1 MHSFSS
7 LDRTQHGTLEF
18 PVEYYYVD
26 RQHPRYQM
34 PFHWH
39 NEWEILRIQD
49 GTMAISLDDEQYTL
63 CKGDVLLI
71 RGGMLHGGEP
81 ENCVYECLVFDL
93 YGIYRTVEMVKPY
106 LRPFYRQTCLPQSFY
121 PARSCGEVAEAV
133 ETLMWVFSKGSPCLE
148 LETVAGFSRL
158 FAWIYS
164 HRAYETAP
172 AAEDGSRRIDRIKPV
187 LEYIESHYSQS
198 LTLEDLAGVA
208 GMNPKYFC
216 RVFQSL
222 THHSPVDYLNFY
234 RIEQA
239 AHLLNSTEL
248 SVTEVGNRC
257 GFWESSYFTKVFRKY
272 KKITPVKYRKNAM
285 LLHGKDNPVDSTEE
299 IRPKAGDLPK

>member
-1 MHSFSS
+1 MHAFSS

-26 RQHPRYQM
+26 EQHPRYKM

-39 NEWEILRIQD
+39 NEWEILRIL
-49 GTMAISLDDEQYTL
+49 GGSMKISTDDEQYSMHD
-63 CKGDVLLI
+63 GDILII

-81 ENCVYECLVFDL
+81 DNCIYECFVFDL

-106 LRPFYRQTCLPQSFY
+106 LRPFYRQTNLPNGFF
-121 PARSCGEVAEAV
+121 PANSCAEVASAV
-133 ETLMWVFSKGSPCLE
+133 NVMMDVFSKGSYCPE
-148 LETVAGFSRL
+148 LEILSSLSRL
-158 FAWIYS
+158 FAWIQNN
-164 HRAYETAP
+164 
-172 AAEDGSRRIDRIKPV
+172 GSYKTVSSNENGTSRINQIKPV
-187 LEYIESHYSQS
+187 LEYIENHYSRG
-198 LTLEDLAGVA
+198 LTLEDLAAVV

-216 RVFQSL
+216 RVFRSL

-239 AHLLNSTEL
+239 AYMLGNTDL

-257 GFWESSYFTKVFRKY
+257 GFCESSYFTKVFRKY
-272 KKITPVKYRKNAM
+272 KGVTPIQYRKSIRIEA
-285 LLHGKDNPVDSTEE
+285 DS
-299 IRPKAGDLPK
+299 I

>member
-1 MHSFSS
+1 MHAFSS

-39 NEWEILRIQD
+39 KEWEILRVLD
-49 GTMAISLDDEQYTL
+49 GSLQISLDDEQYSMHR
-63 CKGDVLLI
+63 GDVLLI

-81 ENCVYECLVFDL
+81 ENCVYECFVFDL
-93 YGIYRTVEMVKPY
+93 YGIFRRIEMVKPY
-106 LRPFYRQTCLPQSFY
+106 LRPFYRQTYLPRSFY
-121 PARSCGEVAEAV
+121 PWGSCPEVEDAV
-133 ETLMWVFSKGSPCLE
+133 DGLMGCFSGSDGCPE
-148 LETVAGFSRL
+148 LETVAGLSRL
-158 FAWIYS
+158 FAWIRNS
-164 HRAYETAP
+164 GAYTPGE
-172 AAEDGSRRIDRIKPV
+172 EGGSRTDRIKPV
-187 LEYIESHYSQS
+187 LEYIEAHYSQGMS
-198 LTLEDLAGVA
+198 LEDLAAVA

-216 RVFQSL
+216 RVFRSL

-239 AHLLNSTEL
+239 AHFLDSTDL

-272 KKITPVKYRKNAM
+272 KGVTPVQYRKN
-285 LLHGKDNPVDSTEE
+285 LKFPG
-299 IRPKAGDLPK
+299 

>member
-26 RQHPRYQM
+26 QQHPRYQM

-39 NEWEILRIQD
+39 SEWEILRILD
-49 GTMAISLDDEQYTL
+49 GQMQISLDDEQYTL
-63 CKGDVLLI
+63 SKGDILLI

-93 YGIYRTVEMVKPY
+93 YGIFHRIEMVKLY
-106 LRPFYRQTCLPQSFY
+106 LRPFYRQTYLPQSLY
-121 PARSCGEVAEAV
+121 LSDSCPEVSDTV
-133 ETLMWVFSKGSPCLE
+133 EKLMEVFSLGNNCPE
-148 LETVAGFSRL
+148 LETVAALSRL
-158 FAWIYS
+158 FAWIRNSGNYTEVS
-164 HRAYETAP
+164 SS
-172 AAEDGSRRIDRIKPV
+172 EDSGSRTDRIKPV
-187 LEYIESHYSQS
+187 LEFIETHYSQS
-198 LTLEDLAGVA
+198 LTLKDLSLVA

-216 RVFQSL
+216 RVFRSL
-222 THHSPVDYLNFY
+222 THHSPMNYLNFY

-239 AHLLNSTEL
+239 AHMLDSTEL

-272 KKITPVKYRKNAM
+272 KEVTPFQYRKNT
-285 LLHGKDNPVDSTEE
+285 LVFCCNDKYVRCTKEL
-299 IRPKAGDLPK
+299 R

>member
-26 RQHPRYQM
+26 QQHPRYQM

-39 NEWEILRIQD
+39 SEWEILRILD
-49 GTMAISLDDEQYTL
+49 GHMQISLDDEQYTL
-63 CKGDVLLI
+63 SKGDILLI

-93 YGIYRTVEMVKPY
+93 YGIFHRIEMVKLY
-106 LRPFYRQTCLPQSFY
+106 LRPFYRQTYLPQSLY
-121 PARSCGEVAEAV
+121 LSDSCPEVSDTV
-133 ETLMWVFSKGSPCLE
+133 EKLMEVFSLGNNCPE
-148 LETVAGFSRL
+148 LETVAALSRL
-158 FAWIYS
+158 FAWIRNSGNYTEVS
-164 HRAYETAP
+164 P
-172 AAEDGSRRIDRIKPV
+172 SEDSGSRTDRIKPV
-187 LEYIESHYSQS
+187 LEFIETHYSQS
-198 LTLEDLAGVA
+198 LTLKDLSLAA

-216 RVFQSL
+216 RVFRSL
-222 THHSPVDYLNFY
+222 THHSPMDYLNFY

-239 AHLLNSTEL
+239 AHMLDSTEL

-272 KKITPVKYRKNAM
+272 KEITPLQYRKNA
-285 LLHGKDNPVDSTEE
+285 LAFHGNDPCGCDSQE
-299 IRPKAGDLPK
+299 